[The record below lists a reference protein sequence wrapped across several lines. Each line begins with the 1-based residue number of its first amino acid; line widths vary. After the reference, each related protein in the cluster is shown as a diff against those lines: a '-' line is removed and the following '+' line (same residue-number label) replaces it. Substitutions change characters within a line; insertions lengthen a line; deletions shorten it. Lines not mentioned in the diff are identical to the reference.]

1 MLMLEKKATEFL
13 EDLSSSAPFP
23 GGGGAAAVTGALAA
37 SLGLM
42 VTNLTVG
49 KKRYEAVEEE
59 MQETKR
65 RLTVLREELVRLTDE
80 DAICFEPLAKAYRL
94 PKETP
99 EERLHKE
106 QVMETALQEACAVP
120 LKIMEKTLEVMEYL
134 RVVGE
139 KGSVMAVSDAGGGIV
154 LAQAAL
160 EGAALNIFINTKS
173 MKDRVLAREL
183 NERAEQMIAEGARK
197 KEALYGKVLGKLKM
211 EE

>member
-42 VTNLTVG
+42 VANLTVG
-49 KKRYEAVEEE
+49 KKKYEAVEEE
-59 MQETKR
+59 IQETKKV
-65 RLTVLREELVRLTDE
+65 LTALRDELVRLTDE
-80 DAICFEPLAKAYRL
+80 DAIGFEPLAKAYRL
-94 PKETP
+94 PKDTP
-99 EERLHKE
+99 EQRLHKE
-106 QVMETALQEACAVP
+106 MVMEGALADACVVP
-120 LKIMEKTLEVMEYL
+120 LKIMEKTLEVMNYL
-134 RVVGE
+134 SIVGE

-173 MKDRVLAREL
+173 MKDKELAQEL
-183 NERAEQMIAEGARK
+183 NEKAERMIAEGAQK
-197 KEALYGKVLGKLKM
+197 KEQLYGKVMSKLKNS
-211 EE
+211 

>member
-42 VTNLTVG
+42 VANLTVG
-49 KKRYEAVEEE
+49 KKKYEAVEEE
-59 MQETKR
+59 IQETKKV
-65 RLTVLREELVRLTDE
+65 LTALRDELVRLTDE
-80 DAICFEPLAKAYRL
+80 DAIGFEPLAKAYRL
-94 PKETP
+94 PKDTP
-99 EERLHKE
+99 EQRLHKE
-106 QVMETALQEACAVP
+106 MVMEGALADACVVP
-120 LKIMEKTLEVMEYL
+120 LKIIEKTLEVMNYL
-134 RVVGE
+134 SIVGE

-173 MKDRVLAREL
+173 MKDKELAQEL
-183 NERAEQMIAEGARK
+183 NEKAERMIAEGAQK
-197 KEALYGKVLGKLKM
+197 KEQLYGKVMSKLKNS
-211 EE
+211 

>member
-42 VTNLTVG
+42 VANLTVG
-49 KKRYEAVEEE
+49 KKKYEAVEEE
-59 MQETKR
+59 IQETKKV
-65 RLTVLREELVRLTDE
+65 LTALRDELVRLTDE
-80 DAICFEPLAKAYRL
+80 DAIGFEPLAKAYRL
-94 PKETP
+94 PKDTP
-99 EERLHKE
+99 EQRLHKE
-106 QVMETALQEACAVP
+106 MVMEGALADACVVP
-120 LKIMEKTLEVMEYL
+120 LKIMEKTLKVMNYL
-134 RVVGE
+134 SIVGE

-173 MKDRVLAREL
+173 MKDKELAQEL
-183 NERAEQMIAEGARK
+183 NEKAERMIAEGAQK
-197 KEALYGKVLGKLKM
+197 KEQLYGTVRSKLKNS
-211 EE
+211 